1 MRTFATIAFGFI
13 LGLIFAAWCSPGSTA
28 ANLRAMVPGTN
39 RDGGTGEEK

>member
-13 LGLIFAAWCSPGSTA
+13 IGLIFSAWRSPGSTA

-39 RDGGTGEEK
+39 RGGGGLEE